1 LPRLLAS
8 LASIVVALSGCS
20 VFFPSDNM
28 SGNADGGPPQ
38 MPTALTGCS
47 ASAPHMAPG
56 GYYTNG
62 NTVCTAGG
70 KSHFFHGVDRP
81 SLEWSKTGQ
90 NLSADDFLLMAS
102 WKANVVR
109 IALNQDFWI
118 AASPFFDAGYAA
130 QVDSAIGWAEA
141 AGMDVI
147 LDLHWSDKGTLG
159 SCNPASGG
167 CQQLMADANSLTF
180 WSDVAGRYKNDGRV
194 LFELYNEP
202 HDVPWPVWQNGG
214 PTSGGW
220 TAVGM
225 QQLYN
230 AVRAAGADNLVVI
243 GGLGW
248 AFDLSGVPT
257 YRIAG
262 YNIMYATHP
271 YDGSS
276 ERSPQRWLPAF
287 GFLTKT
293 DPVIITEFGDVGCAT
308 SYSSQLI
315 AYADLHAAS
324 WTAWA
329 WFPGGCGFPSLI
341 EDWTGTTSEVGAVVK
356 AALAGY
362 AGASADGGTD
372 GGGPNDGGGTPHD
385 GGGTPDGGTP
395 DGGNGGAPG
404 SDGG

>member
-1 LPRLLAS
+1 
-8 LASIVVALSGCS
+8 
-20 VFFPSDNM
+20 VFFPSENM
-28 SGNADGGPPQ
+28 TGNADGGPPQ
-38 MPTALTGCS
+38 MPTALTGCA

-62 NTVCTAGG
+62 NTICTADG

-81 SLEWSKTGQ
+81 SLEWSKAGE

-118 AASPFFDAGYAA
+118 PASPLFDAGYAA
-130 QVDSAIGWAEA
+130 RVDGAIGWAEA
-141 AGMDVI
+141 AGLDVI
-147 LDLHWSDKGTLG
+147 LDLHWSDTGTLG
-159 SCNPASGG
+159 SCDPSNGG

-202 HDVPWPVWQNGG
+202 HDVTWPVWQNGG
-214 PTSGGW
+214 ATSEGW
-220 TAVGM
+220 KAVGM
-225 QQLYN
+225 QQLYA

-243 GGLGW
+243 GGLDW
-248 AFDLSGVPT
+248 AFDLSGVPS

-262 YNIMYATHP
+262 YNILYATHP
-271 YDGSS
+271 YDTPD
-276 ERSPQRWLPAF
+276 RSPQRWTPSW

-293 DPVIITEFGDVGCAT
+293 DPVIVTEFGDSGSNCAAT
-308 SYSSQLI
+308 YSSELI

-341 EDWTGTTSEVGAVVK
+341 EDWNGTPSEVGAVVK
-356 AALAGY
+356 AALLGY
-362 AGASADGGTD
+362 AGVSADGGTD
-372 GGGPNDGGGTPHD
+372 AGATATDGGAAPEGGD
-385 GGGTPDGGTP
+385 GGAAPDGG
-395 DGGNGGAPG
+395 DGDAAGNDAA
-404 SDGG
+404 SQ